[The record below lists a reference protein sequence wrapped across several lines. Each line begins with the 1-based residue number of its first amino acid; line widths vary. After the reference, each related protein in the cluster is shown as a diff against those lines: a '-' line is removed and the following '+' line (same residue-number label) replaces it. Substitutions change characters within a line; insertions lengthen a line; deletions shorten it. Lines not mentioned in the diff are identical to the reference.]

1 MRINIMDKASRS
13 VFIFGIYLAL
23 LGLGLVLIP
32 NPLLT
37 LFGFEPTTE
46 VWIRIVGMLLI
57 IIAYYDTEATRT
69 RTTTFYRWTVVARI
83 FSFLL
88 LTTFV
93 ALGLAQPMLL
103 LFGFIDLAGATWTAL
118 ALRGGASK

>member
-1 MRINIMDKASRS
+1 MNKAARS
-13 VFIFGIYLAL
+13 VFVFGIYLAV
-23 LGLGLVLIP
+23 LGMGLVLVP

-37 LFGFEPTTE
+37 LFGFKPTTE

-57 IIAYYDTEATRT
+57 IIAYYDIMATRT
-69 RTTTFYRWTVVARI
+69 RSTSFYHWTVVARI
-83 FSFLL
+83 SSFLF
-88 LTTFV
+88 LTAFV
-93 ALGLAQPMLL
+93 ILGLAQPMLL